1 MPDIPLMHVE
11 DLKERMDANTTPVIL
26 DVREPYEYSICNLGG
41 VLIPLNDL
49 PRRVGELDPNRETVV
64 HCRTGGRSA
73 MAVEFLMANGFKN
86 VKNLAGG
93 ILSWSAKIDPS
104 MPQY

>member
-11 DLKERMDANTTPVIL
+11 DLKERIDANNAPVIL
-26 DVREPYEYSICNLGG
+26 DVREPHEYAICNLGG

-49 PRRVGELDPNRETVV
+49 PRRVGELDPSRETVV

-73 MAVEFLMANGFKN
+73 MAVEFLMASGFKN

-93 ILSWSAKIDPS
+93 ILAWSAKIDPS